1 MEIYSEAEG
10 VWLPGEV
17 QGATGDHTAT
27 VVFRWPAKGG
37 GERLRK
43 TVDMRDASKVHR
55 PADAA
60 PSLPD
65 QTADVLMGYRCV
77 AGALPKWSPVGLGRR
92 MLQLKL
98 RPAVLRKPSP
108 LVLSFWQFIRHQ
120 ATCLSSALRV
130 LNAKHLLWDSNPRHQ
145 G

>member
-27 VVFRWPAKGG
+27 VVFRRPGKGG

-43 TVDMRDASKVHR
+43 TVDMRDASKVRR

-60 PSLPD
+60 PSLPGEVPG
-65 QTADVLMGYRCV
+65 QASPADRA
-77 AGALPKWSPVGLGRR
+77 AGRDAMPGVGGR
-92 MLQLKL
+92 
-98 RPAVLRKPSP
+98 
-108 LVLSFWQFIRHQ
+108 
-120 ATCLSSALRV
+120 ATGA
-130 LNAKHLLWDSNPRHQ
+130 
-145 G
+145 

>member
-27 VVFRWPAKGG
+27 VVFRRPGKGG

-43 TVDMRDASKVHR
+43 TVDMRDASKVRSAYR

-60 PSLPD
+60 PGLPGEVPGHAGCAAGRD
-65 QTADVLMGYRCV
+65 AMPGVGGRA
-77 AGALPKWSPVGLGRR
+77 AGA
-92 MLQLKL
+92 
-98 RPAVLRKPSP
+98 
-108 LVLSFWQFIRHQ
+108 
-120 ATCLSSALRV
+120 
-130 LNAKHLLWDSNPRHQ
+130 
-145 G
+145 